1 MTKDE
6 YIRLQRTWAKAE
18 GIEKGSYVRVTRAAK
33 DRESGWSDLW
43 ENEMDATVNHV
54 FEVADIRPDGVHLSL
69 RGLVGETDTLY
80 SFPFFILEP
89 AEAPKVEKYQFTPFE
104 QVLVRDEDSQLWY
117 ANLFGEAE
125 GNAGSGFECVSLA
138 WSQCIPYAG
147 HEHLLGT
154 TDEPEDWEK
163 YYDKV
168 CYDKE

>member
-69 RGLVGETDTLY
+69 RGLVGETVTLY

-89 AEAPKVEKYQFTPFE
+89 AEAPKKKYQFTPFE
-104 QVLVRDEDSQLWY
+104 QVLVRDEFDNLWH
-117 ANLFGEAE
+117 ADLFSRHTKE
-125 GNAGSGFECVSLA
+125 GTYSFECIRA
-138 WSQCIPYAG
+138 EWNQCIPYAG

-154 TDEPEDWEK
+154 ADEPEDWDK
-163 YYDKV
+163 YYDK
-168 CYDKE
+168 E